1 MKIRETTNNSCFY
14 TETYNTSRRIIRLKK
29 KSSDSIKTVKKNQ
42 TTEFSTHSYVSIPA
56 SKRRMDWQFSRLNE
70 KFVYAK
76 NRTKF
81 SDGEMS
87 CVYQVILVQCYLVRI
102 FRGNT
107 AVLLNTVVLLNL
119 IIQQRFVLFLII
131 DYKHSAEED
140 KTGVN

>member
-1 MKIRETTNNSCFY
+1 M
-14 TETYNTSRRIIRLKK
+14 
-29 KSSDSIKTVKKNQ
+29 KKNQ

-56 SKRRMDWQFSRLNE
+56 SKRRMNWQFSRLNE

-76 NRTKF
+76 NRTTF
-81 SDGEMS
+81 SDGEMN
-87 CVYQVILVQCYLVRI
+87 CVYQVISVQCYLVRI

-119 IIQQRFVLFLII
+119 IIQQIFVLFLII